1 MGCGQSTDTSRENI
15 PDPPSPQPDPASVDT
30 AASKQAEEAVSA
42 VRKPAE
48 KTAAAEAA
56 PTKQAE
62 RENST
67 ILLGEKGGWNSSVQP
82 DPASAETAAVKQAE
96 EAVSAVRKPAE
107 KKAAA
112 EAAPAKQTEEE
123 NLTILLGEE
132 DGENSSVRKTA
143 TVVSRAAL
151 RRPFILKHTCL
162 FEKQILVAKA
172 MQMCHHNGGDVRG
185 WPDGWM
191 TAFAGMQ
198 VVFDLGSEAVVTKV
212 SMQHTN
218 ILASPKGIVSLW
230 SSTNAEGPWEKAYEL
245 QKAQCNRLQITAP
258 TNHPNSECGG
268 CAEESFYLLGS
279 VFNDPNP
286 QWDEFLRI
294 KGHSVDEHSYSM
306 LVNRGTVLSS
316 PGWGT
321 AARFWQLRMD
331 ETNGLHY
338 IGTNYAALY
347 GNILPLPPPSAV
359 STKIVAENGEDAI
372 EVTWGAVEG
381 AAEYVVVAHAKEVG
395 KGSGGFERHVQVLA
409 LPASSGS

>member
-15 PDPPSPQPDPASVDT
+15 YVQPSPQPDPASVDT

-48 KTAAAEAA
+48 KTATAEAA

-62 RENST
+62 EENST
-67 ILLGEKGGWNSSVQP
+67 IFLGEKGGCNSSVQP
-82 DPASAETAAVKQAE
+82 DPASVETAAAKQAV

-112 EAAPAKQTEEE
+112 EAAPAKQAEEE
-123 NLTILLGEE
+123 NSRIILGEE

-162 FEKQILVAKA
+162 FDKQILVAKA
-172 MQMCHHNGGDVRG
+172 MQMCHYNGGDVRG

>member
-1 MGCGQSTDTSRENI
+1 VR
-15 PDPPSPQPDPASVDT
+15 PDPASVET
-30 AASKQAEEAVSA
+30 AAAKQAEEALSA

-48 KTAAAEAA
+48 
-56 PTKQAE
+56 
-62 RENST
+62 
-67 ILLGEKGGWNSSVQP
+67 
-82 DPASAETAAVKQAE
+82 
-96 EAVSAVRKPAE
+96 
-107 KKAAA
+107 KAAA
-112 EAAPAKQTEEE
+112 EAAPAKQAEEE
-123 NLTILLGEE
+123 NSITRACAPRKILLGEE
-132 DGENSSVRKTA
+132 AGENSWVRKTA

-162 FEKQILVAKA
+162 FDKQILVAKA

-372 EVTWGAVEG
+372 EVTWGSVEG

>member
-1 MGCGQSTDTSRENI
+1 MGCVFSAEKTAAEAAPTKQ
-15 PDPPSPQPDPASVDT
+15 

-42 VRKPAE
+42 VRKTAE

-56 PTKQAE
+56 QTKQAE
-62 RENST
+62 EENST
-67 ILLGEKGGWNSSVQP
+67 ILLG
-82 DPASAETAAVKQAE
+82 
-96 EAVSAVRKPAE
+96 
-107 KKAAA
+107 
-112 EAAPAKQTEEE
+112 EEE

-132 DGENSSVRKTA
+132 DGENPSVRKTA

-162 FEKQILVAKA
+162 FDKQILVAKA

-268 CAEESFYLLGS
+268 CAEESF
-279 VFNDPNP
+279 
-286 QWDEFLRI
+286 
-294 KGHSVDEHSYSM
+294 
-306 LVNRGTVLSS
+306 
-316 PGWGT
+316 
-321 AARFWQLRMD
+321 
-331 ETNGLHY
+331 
-338 IGTNYAALY
+338 
-347 GNILPLPPPSAV
+347 
-359 STKIVAENGEDAI
+359 
-372 EVTWGAVEG
+372 
-381 AAEYVVVAHAKEVG
+381 
-395 KGSGGFERHVQVLA
+395 
-409 LPASSGS
+409 

>member
-1 MGCGQSTDTSRENI
+1 MGCVFSAEKTAAEAAPTKQ
-15 PDPPSPQPDPASVDT
+15 

-42 VRKPAE
+42 VRKTAE

-56 PTKQAE
+56 QTKQAE
-62 RENST
+62 EENST
-67 ILLGEKGGWNSSVQP
+67 ILLG
-82 DPASAETAAVKQAE
+82 
-96 EAVSAVRKPAE
+96 
-107 KKAAA
+107 
-112 EAAPAKQTEEE
+112 EEE

-132 DGENSSVRKTA
+132 DGENPSVRKTA

-162 FEKQILVAKA
+162 FDKQILVAKA

-306 LVNRGTVLSS
+306 LGNRGTVLSS

-359 STKIVAENGEDAI
+359 STKIIAENGEDAI

-395 KGSGGFERHVQVLA
+395 KGSGGFERHVQVHA

>member
-1 MGCGQSTDTSRENI
+1 MGCVCSAEKTAAAEAA
-15 PDPPSPQPDPASVDT
+15 PAKQ

-42 VRKPAE
+42 VRKTAE

-62 RENST
+62 EENST

-112 EAAPAKQTEEE
+112 EAAPAKQAEEE

-162 FEKQILVAKA
+162 FDKQILVAKA

-359 STKIVAENGEDAI
+359 STKIIAENGEDAI

-409 LPASSGS
+409 LPASSRS